1 MFLNLRAFFVHNQRI
16 KSHVGPPVFGLI
28 GSVVTGTLTNIV
40 FKYKKTRNKFFKRF
54 LI

>member
-16 KSHVGPPVFGLI
+16 KSHVGPSVFGLI

-40 FKYKKTRNKFFKRF
+40 FKYKKREINFFKDF
-54 LI
+54 